1 MLFRAAM
8 PLLYAW
14 QKMNEL
20 IPYMFLKQ
28 GRQGQE
34 IQSHAALGA

>member
-20 IPYMFLKQ
+20 IPYMW
-28 GRQGQE
+28 RQGQE